1 MRKDRKIHKGERRK
15 DDGRAVLECFT
26 PKTRF
31 RIKVFRENP
40 EWPSVISPSEVMS
53 HPASAA
59 ALVTLLVPQPCMPLL
74 YSGAHPEKGVNCSPT
89 HICLRCSGR
98 WKGRILAHT
107 VCVYLLS
114 WAEWEVLAWH
124 LLTDCA

>member
-1 MRKDRKIHKGERRK
+1 MGKDRKIRKRERRK
-15 DDGRAVLECFT
+15 DDVRAVLECFT

-31 RIKVFRENP
+31 RIKVFKENP
-40 EWPSVISPSEVMS
+40 EWSSVISLFEVMS
-53 HPASAA
+53 HRTSAA
-59 ALVTLLVPQPCMPLL
+59 ALVTLHVPQPCMPLL
-74 YSGAHPEKGVNCSPT
+74 YSGAHSEKGVNYSPT

-98 WKGRILAHT
+98 WKSRILAHT